1 MRDTENEKKKTNA
14 SADGESGRE
23 KSKVSAFDAAAKY
36 LSLSPRSEKEV
47 RERLYKKG
55 YHKSEVEDAIARA
68 KHYGYIDDV
77 RYVADFVEYYGGK
90 LGRKKMEYKL
100 VAEKGVAREIVLNG
114 IADAVSDEDERE
126 KALGIA
132 RKYVVAGRITERKDL
147 GKVGAYLWQ
156 RGFGRSTIDEVIPTI
171 ADELGGEMFPDA

>member
-1 MRDTENEKKKTNA
+1 M
-14 SADGESGRE
+14 
-23 KSKVSAFDAAAKY
+23 
-36 LSLSPRSEKEV
+36 
-47 RERLYKKG
+47 
-55 YHKSEVEDAIARA
+55 EDAIARA

-100 VAEKGVAREIVLNG
+100 VTEKGVAREIVLNG

-132 RKYVVAGRITERKDL
+132 RKYVVAKRITERKDL

-171 ADELGGEMFPDA
+171 ADELGGEMCHDA